1 MHESTSPSIPLISAV
16 RLIGNCALNEFLL
29 QSRIQIVF
37 TEGRSVGES
46 EPIHKFCCRKGIV
59 SKNRQKTCSRCFI
72 LVGHL
77 VAILVGGATNNRH
90 FL

>member
-16 RLIGNCALNEFLL
+16 RLIGNCAFNEFLL

-59 SKNRQKTCSRCFI
+59 SKNRQKTQSVFYLGRS
-72 LVGHL
+72 L